1 MHKEMLMLRDSL
13 FTAILTGACNLSVY
27 LAQPSLMGLFLATA
41 ALAVVQKGEA
51 VNGTLRLPQ
60 GSESTIVANIKEPKS
75 PLVNPKN

>member
-1 MHKEMLMLRDSL
+1 
-13 FTAILTGACNLSVY
+13 
-27 LAQPSLMGLFLATA
+27 MGLFLATA